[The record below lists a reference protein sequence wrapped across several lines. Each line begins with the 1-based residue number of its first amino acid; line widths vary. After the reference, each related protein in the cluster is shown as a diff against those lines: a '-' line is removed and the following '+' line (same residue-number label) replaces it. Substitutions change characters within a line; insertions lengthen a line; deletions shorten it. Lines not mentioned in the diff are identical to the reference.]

1 MKKLVLSS
9 ILFYQRFLS
18 LDTGTLAPLFHRLTG
33 TATGSLCRFTPRC
46 SQYSYEAVN
55 TYGILYGLYL
65 GARRIMKC
73 HPFGGSGFDPVP
85 LKRII

>member
-18 LDTGTLAPLFHRLTG
+18 LDTGILAPLFHRLTG
-33 TATGSLCRFTPRC
+33 TAKGSFCRFTPRC

-55 TYGILYGLYL
+55 SYGILYGLYL
-65 GARRIMKC
+65 GVRRIMKC
-73 HPFGGSGFDPVP
+73 HPLGRSGFDPVP
-85 LKRII
+85 LK